1 MLYIYIYSHI
11 VKIDKISTID
21 EPIDYEQRIENIEN
35 SLIRKNKEIR
45 KRLSFLDEE
54 DTLAKTDH
62 NISQSETSIALGHSS
77 NQEQA
82 NAIAFVSINENN
94 DASSNDDSVP
104 NSQCTEKSNNGT
116 SPERNYASDIRNLA
130 KKSMHNDIIP
140 ETDVDEDEEDIC
152 NTTFTQHLNQK
163 IESDSQRSSLD
174 WSSRHSSKNTITITT
189 KYKPPSPERIRKSMT
204 MYGIPKCRW
213 QKPFFSNKHDLAKQ
227 RESSN
232 TNASYFDAPAFK
244 SSLEEVTSIK
254 LWRRMKVNEFHPSGA
269 NIKSDHIKRT
279 LAGYNSL
286 TIKPLMEPPSFKDV
300 KNWIRAKKY
309 ILEKNSDVKSCK
321 EKKEKTCENV
331 QDAQHPS
338 INVINEEIKPQP
350 GPSNNLVNS
359 NLDKHTRSPMPQQDA
374 LSGASDETRKS
385 ECTPSSDNSKIS
397 ESSLDSS
404 LKKALKNPL
413 LHKQDKTQ
421 LGISYGQIECSS
433 KRSSGNVSNENL
445 QKARAITVVSSLF

>member
-1 MLYIYIYSHI
+1 MLYIYIYSHN
-11 VKIDKISTID
+11 VNIDKISAID
-21 EPIDYEQRIENIEN
+21 EPIDHEQRTESSEN
-35 SLIRKNKEIR
+35 SLIKKNKEVR

-62 NISQSETSIALGHSS
+62 NISQSEASIALGHSS
-77 NQEQA
+77 NQVQA
-82 NAIAFVSINENN
+82 DATALVSVNENS
-94 DASSNDDSVP
+94 DVSSNDSVP

-116 SPERNYASDIRNLA
+116 SPERDYASDVRNLA
-130 KKSMHNDIIP
+130 KMSVHSDIIP
-140 ETDVDEDEEDIC
+140 ETDVDEDEEDVC
-152 NTTFTQHLNQK
+152 STTFTQHLNQK
-163 IESDSQRSSLD
+163 IESDSQKSSLD

-189 KYKPPSPERIRKSMT
+189 KYKPPSPRRIRRSMT

-269 NIKSDHIKRT
+269 NIKSHHIKRT
-279 LAGYNSL
+279 LAGYSSL
-286 TIKPLMEPPSFKDV
+286 TIKPLMEPPSSKDV
-300 KNWIRAKKY
+300 KNWVRAKKY
-309 ILEKNSDVKSCK
+309 ILEKNSDVKPCK
-321 EKKEKTCENV
+321 ENKGKTCKNV
-331 QDAQHPS
+331 QDVQHPS

-350 GPSNNLVNS
+350 GQSNNLVNS
-359 NLDKHTRSPMPQQDA
+359 NLDEHTPMSQQSA
-374 LSGASDETRKS
+374 LSGTSDKTRKS

-404 LKKALKNPL
+404 LKRALKNPL

-421 LGISYGQIECSS
+421 LGVSYGQIECSS
-433 KRSSGNVSNENL
+433 KGSSGNVSNENL
-445 QKARAITVVSSLF
+445 QKARAITVVSPLF